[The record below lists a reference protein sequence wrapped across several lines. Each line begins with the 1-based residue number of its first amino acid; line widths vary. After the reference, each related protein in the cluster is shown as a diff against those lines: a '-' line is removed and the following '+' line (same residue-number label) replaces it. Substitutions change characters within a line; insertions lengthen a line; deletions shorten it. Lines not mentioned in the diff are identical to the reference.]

1 MPRRFKPPKPDQQR
15 SGPFQPIQ
23 LPTHLN
29 LIVYPRQSTQIQVI
43 RNIGSTEMQ
52 TDDLIAIGVRYGWS
66 REQCIVIDDDL
77 GVSGTLNIDEREG
90 LMKVMEQIDHLQS
103 RAVLVVNED
112 RLFRDETMIQVNV
125 FIKFM
130 RDHNAYVLTPHM
142 VYNFQERFHVKMFR
156 EKAEYAAAYI
166 TDYIRERLIAA
177 RMLKAGKGMYDGR
190 FITPGYLVDYER
202 KRPDGSENPTFQKYV
217 VYEPHAE
224 IVRQIAQVC
233 LDREFSLTELYRH
246 CLDNGLIFPN
256 WEPWVDPKNRAR
268 SALAP
273 VMGGLFYQS
282 IYGLQ
287 SMLTNPTYAGHWMSG
302 GQIAQRNNHPAIL
315 AEATFMQLFNRLS
328 HEDMNGEVNTRRP
341 RKLNYPPQKVWRT
354 AEDDGMLLGLLYDLT
369 KDFPRPVTYC
379 YHGTDKRQPEL
390 TYLARDDERGMRKT
404 AWTIPA
410 SVLDEAVSAAFLER
424 LRRSKVDYDP
434 EVYAQQATRRLKE
447 VETRVKIL
455 EACLVEIQEKIEGSL
470 RAMMLRGLSDDEM
483 AFFLSQKRSL
493 EKEKYEIEIQLQTTR
508 DSLTEA
514 HDSTQVFKTLD
525 ELLDNWLRLTA
536 RQRRRY
542 LGKFTQM
549 IGVKRG
555 DGRWCELWIYW
566 KSTLDESL
574 DAAEIEILS
583 VRLKRSREST
593 WTEEDYAY
601 LREHYGDSQVEIMQH
616 FPTRTW
622 LAILRIMNRLG
633 LDRRARLV
641 AQGQWPAILTVPDHL
656 SYQDWLAKPDP
667 IASAR
672 PARRDYRY
680 WSAEEDAAL
689 QETCEL
695 ERLEIM
701 KCVPDRSWSAIL
713 RRFHDL
719 GISRRDILTAQQ
731 RFGAQ
736 NYGKSMHMRDGIT
749 YNEYLALLNAH
760 TATPEPSE
768 PFTID
773 ILVDN
778 LSNKS
783 E

>member
-1 MPRRFKPPKPDQQR
+1 
-15 SGPFQPIQ
+15 
-23 LPTHLN
+23 
-29 LIVYPRQSTQIQVI
+29 
-43 RNIGSTEMQ
+43 
-52 TDDLIAIGVRYGWS
+52 
-66 REQCIVIDDDL
+66 
-77 GVSGTLNIDEREG
+77 
-90 LMKVMEQIDHLQS
+90 
-103 RAVLVVNED
+103 
-112 RLFRDETMIQVNV
+112 
-125 FIKFM
+125 
-130 RDHNAYVLTPHM
+130 
-142 VYNFQERFHVKMFR
+142 
-156 EKAEYAAAYI
+156 
-166 TDYIRERLIAA
+166 
-177 RMLKAGKGMYDGR
+177 
-190 FITPGYLVDYER
+190 
-202 KRPDGSENPTFQKYV
+202 
-217 VYEPHAE
+217 
-224 IVRQIAQVC
+224 
-233 LDREFSLTELYRH
+233 
-246 CLDNGLIFPN
+246 
-256 WEPWVDPKNRAR
+256 
-268 SALAP
+268 
-273 VMGGLFYQS
+273 
-282 IYGLQ
+282 
-287 SMLTNPTYAGHWMSG
+287 
-302 GQIAQRNNHPAIL
+302 
-315 AEATFMQLFNRLS
+315 
-328 HEDMNGEVNTRRP
+328 
-341 RKLNYPPQKVWRT
+341 
-354 AEDDGMLLGLLYDLT
+354 
-369 KDFPRPVTYC
+369 
-379 YHGTDKRQPEL
+379 
-390 TYLARDDERGMRKT
+390 
-404 AWTIPA
+404 
-410 SVLDEAVSAAFLER
+410 
-424 LRRSKVDYDP
+424 
-434 EVYAQQATRRLKE
+434 
-447 VETRVKIL
+447 
-455 EACLVEIQEKIEGSL
+455 L